1 MKSTLHQRI
10 EVGSRVMFAR
20 QFLRNTCQFIGEAP
34 FIEGT
39 VESIGAPLD
48 KSQGEHSPRLIKVL
62 WDGDKLPTG
71 ALSVNLVRKED
82 RHLELP

>member
-20 QFLRNTCQFIGEAP
+20 QFLRNTCQFIGVAP
-34 FIEGT
+34 FMEGT
-39 VESIGAPLD
+39 VQSLGSPVEGAN
-48 KSQGEHSPRLIKVL
+48 SPRLIQVL
-62 WDGDKLPTG
+62 WDGDKQATA

-82 RHLELP
+82 RHLEPA